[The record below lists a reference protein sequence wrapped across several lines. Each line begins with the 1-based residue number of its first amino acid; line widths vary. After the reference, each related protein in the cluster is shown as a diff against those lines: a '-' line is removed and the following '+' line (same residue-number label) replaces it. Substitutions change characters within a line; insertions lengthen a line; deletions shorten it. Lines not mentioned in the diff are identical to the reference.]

1 MFRYENDTSDKKVEV
16 ATPTFDSPN
25 RRSLFYWSFA
35 CLVFTLYLAASLIIR
50 EPFTNFVDNRGIN
63 SDLLLLVSFTGA
75 FVTFVKSTNIWLTS
89 RPNEISPLDDLYLQ
103 FTDEKSSRRS
113 VWMRVSLFVPL
124 SLCCCLLLAWLIF
137 SLPQTTVGL
146 IIVGIFSVAIFIEGF
161 AVVRDIVSQP
171 IITEALVS
179 RLWQKGRLLVF
190 GQVYYLLI
198 DKRLFEISAFAYH
211 ELQSHTKPYVRI
223 RHWPHSNIVIS
234 VQSIQEPE
242 NAEAN

>member
-1 MFRYENDTSDKKVEV
+1 
-16 ATPTFDSPN
+16 
-25 RRSLFYWSFA
+25 
-35 CLVFTLYLAASLIIR
+35 
-50 EPFTNFVDNRGIN
+50 
-63 SDLLLLVSFTGA
+63 
-75 FVTFVKSTNIWLTS
+75 
-89 RPNEISPLDDLYLQ
+89 
-103 FTDEKSSRRS
+103 
-113 VWMRVSLFVPL
+113 
-124 SLCCCLLLAWLIF
+124 
-137 SLPQTTVGL
+137 
-146 IIVGIFSVAIFIEGF
+146 VGIFSVAIFIEGF

-234 VQSIQEPE
+234 IQSIQEPE
-242 NAEAN
+242 NAEVN